1 MELLRYLGELYS
13 KQNKDKLRDNSKYLA
28 YYILL
33 QIIYI
38 DNYYKIYQY
47 PK

>member
-13 KQNKDKLRDNSKYLA
+13 KQDKNKPKDDFKYLI

-33 QIIYI
+33 
-38 DNYYKIYQY
+38 
-47 PK
+47 